1 MRRGVPLAGTT
12 PRLLR
17 RWLPPPRPP
26 AAAHAGAAGG
36 RAWAGTIGLGFPVGA
51 GAHFVERGFARTF
64 ARIPHPRLRRAALA
78 PRAGGGGSAA
88 RDRDRLGGGGGDE
101 RALGGAPAVDL
112 VAPGRRRLAVE
123 IGRGLAQARLEVG
136 DHRLEIVAD
145 GGRGLLV
152 ADAGKP
158 AAGRD
163 QHVVALV
170 DRLQN
175 VGDVAAHALRRDAV
189 RGVERLLLF

>member
-64 ARIPHPRLRRAALA
+64 ARIPHPRLRRATLA

-88 RDRDRLGGGGGDE
+88 RDRDRPGGGGVADRE
-101 RALGGAPAVDL
+101 LGGAPARDL
-112 VAPGRRRLAVE
+112 VP
-123 IGRGLAQARLEVG
+123 QARPLPQ
-136 DHRLEIVAD
+136 
-145 GGRGLLV
+145 
-152 ADAGKP
+152 AGIGSGP
-158 AAGRD
+158 
-163 QHVVALV
+163 
-170 DRLQN
+170 
-175 VGDVAAHALRRDAV
+175 
-189 RGVERLLLF
+189 

>member
-64 ARIPHPRLRRAALA
+64 ARIPHPRLRRATLA
-78 PRAGGGGSAA
+78 PRAGGGGSPA
-88 RDRDRLGGGGGDE
+88 RERDPLGGGGGGD
-101 RALGGAPAVDL
+101 RGLGGAGAVDL
-112 VAPGRRRLAVE
+112 
-123 IGRGLAQARLEVG
+123 
-136 DHRLEIVAD
+136 
-145 GGRGLLV
+145 
-152 ADAGKP
+152 
-158 AAGRD
+158 
-163 QHVVALV
+163 
-170 DRLQN
+170 
-175 VGDVAAHALRRDAV
+175 AAHAGR
-189 RGVERLLLF
+189 